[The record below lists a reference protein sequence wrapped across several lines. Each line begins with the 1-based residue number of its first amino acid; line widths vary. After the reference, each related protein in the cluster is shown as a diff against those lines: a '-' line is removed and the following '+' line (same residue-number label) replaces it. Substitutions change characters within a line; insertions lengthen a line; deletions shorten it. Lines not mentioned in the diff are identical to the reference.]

1 MNNQKSN
8 ENIKI
13 KPEIGKLHSQGPNFS
28 FLKTIISLIGLAG
41 VAYTTFGYGISLG
54 IADALHIGYGQVTTS
69 AYDAISLGWIAYIA
83 LPLEKLTKLNITSAF
98 EANLYASILIAVITS
113 TLYFGK
119 ILLTKFPQ
127 LKQKFFCTIS
137 HLKIPDDTKILDQN
151 GFIHFL
157 RGGLYVAFLSS
168 LPAICM
174 IFLQGMFVLLIS
186 IPFFAAYIGLS
197 AGVNYVQDFIIKPE
211 VCTPLQNRE
220 QRLKTPS
227 KELGQTVKCSSI
239 SSYDGKF
246 IAKGREVISN
256 SEFILLYQPD
266 TGKALR
272 VGLKD
277 QPTIITSVDSL

>member
-1 MNNQKSN
+1 MRNEKSN
-8 ENIKI
+8 EDIKI
-13 KPEIGKLHSQGPNFS
+13 KPNTGKFHGQEPSPGYLQ
-28 FLKTIISLIGLAG
+28 TIVGLMGIAG
-41 VAYTTFGYGISLG
+41 VAYTTFGCGISLG

-69 AYDAISLGWIAYIA
+69 AYDAITLGWIAYIA

-98 EANLYASILIAVITS
+98 EANLYTAMFIAVITAL
-113 TLYFGK
+113 LYFGK
-119 ILLTKFPQ
+119 ILFTKFPQ
-127 LKQKFFCTIS
+127 LKQKAFCTIS
-137 HLKIPDDTKILDQN
+137 YLKIPDDKKILDQN

-157 RGGLYVAFLSS
+157 RGAFYVAFLSS
-168 LPAICM
+168 LPALGM
-174 IFLQGMFVLLIS
+174 IFLQYMFVLLIS
-186 IPFFAAYIGLS
+186 IPFFAAYIGMS

-220 QRLKTPS
+220 QRLDPPL
-227 KELGQTVKCSSI
+227 KELSQTVKCSSI

-277 QPTIITSVDSL
+277 QPTVIVNIDGL